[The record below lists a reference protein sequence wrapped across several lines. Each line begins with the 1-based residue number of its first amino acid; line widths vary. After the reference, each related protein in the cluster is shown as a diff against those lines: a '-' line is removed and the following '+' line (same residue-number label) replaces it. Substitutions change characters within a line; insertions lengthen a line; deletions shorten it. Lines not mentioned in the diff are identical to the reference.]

1 MNRQNLTTE
10 KVHAWPRALA
20 VAALLTST
28 LTAGWSHLAQGDVS
42 GVWVGWLPAVMTAI
56 PLFTVRRK
64 PFEYACLAAGVLVLC
79 LAVVG
84 VPLVMIFPAALILL
98 AAVADP
104 RRAPRRAR
112 VSVLVGVLLAI
123 VAGVVLAGGIYP
135 ALTSPPV
142 GFIVHTNSEFT
153 VTEPTF
159 ERVVER
165 VVQRAPTGYGVEG
178 GVRVDAAGDDEG
190 PTITIQFR
198 SNLPADG
205 QERLR
210 RHLAEVPG
218 VTKVCSWY
226 RDNHLRSRC

>member
-10 KVHAWPRALA
+10 EAHAWPRALA
-20 VAALLTST
+20 VAALLTSA
-28 LTAGWSHLAQGDVS
+28 LAAGWSHLAQGNAS
-42 GVWVGWLPAVMTAI
+42 GVWMGWLPAVMTAI

-84 VPLVMIFPAALILL
+84 ASLVMLFPAALIFL

-123 VAGVVLAGGIYP
+123 VAGVALAGGIYP

-142 GFIVHTNSEFT
+142 GFIVHTSSEFT

-159 ERVVER
+159 ERFVH
-165 VVQRAPTGYGVEG
+165 RAARGGYGVEG

>member
-1 MNRQNLTTE
+1 MI
-10 KVHAWPRALA
+10 
-20 VAALLTST
+20 
-28 LTAGWSHLAQGDVS
+28 
-42 GVWVGWLPAVMTAI
+42 TAI

-84 VPLVMIFPAALILL
+84 AFLVMLFPAALIFL

-112 VSVLVGVLLAI
+112 ASVLVGVLLAI
-123 VAGVVLAGGIYP
+123 VAGVALSGGIYT

-142 GFIVHTNSEFT
+142 GFIVHTSSDIT
-153 VTEPTF
+153 VTAPTF
-159 ERVVER
+159 ERVV
-165 VVQRAPTGYGVEG
+165 QRARTGYGVEG
-178 GVRVDAAGDDEG
+178 GVRVNAAGDDEG

-210 RHLAEVPG
+210 QHLAEVPG
-218 VTKVCSWY
+218 VTKVCPWY

>member
-1 MNRQNLTTE
+1 MPPVNRQNLTTE
-10 KVHAWPRALA
+10 KVHKWPRALA

-28 LTAGWSHLAQGDVS
+28 LTAGWSHLALGNVS
-42 GVWVGWLPAVMTAI
+42 GVWVGWLPAVITAI

-84 VPLVMIFPAALILL
+84 ASLVMLFPAALIFL

-104 RRAPRRAR
+104 GRAPRRAR
-112 VSVLVGVLLAI
+112 VSVLVGLLLAI
-123 VAGVVLAGGIYP
+123 VAGVALAGRIYP

-142 GFIVHTNSEFT
+142 GFIVHTSSEFT

-159 ERVVER
+159 ERVV
-165 VVQRAPTGYGVEG
+165 QPAATGYGVEG